1 MFRWRKNDIPIDNLL
16 GKIHRL
22 CISHFLGS
30 THSLCGFR
38 HSKARLFWSY
48 RHWRFEYN
56 PVEGSEFRHS
66 PDKQR
71 DAFVQFLENR
81 NMVVH
86 IRKSKGK
93 DIDAACGQLA
103 NKRKD

>member
-1 MFRWRKNDIPIDNLL
+1 MGCSGERPPRTELEYRKGKRQGEAKFYYSTGHLL
-16 GKIHRL
+16 CEGKYKKGKRT
-22 CISHFLGS
+22 GN
-30 THSLCGFR
+30 
-38 HSKARLFWSY
+38 WQY
-48 RHWRFEYN
+48 YN
-56 PVEGSEFRHS
+56 CLLYTS
-66 PDKQR
+66 
-71 DAFVQFLENR
+71 LENR